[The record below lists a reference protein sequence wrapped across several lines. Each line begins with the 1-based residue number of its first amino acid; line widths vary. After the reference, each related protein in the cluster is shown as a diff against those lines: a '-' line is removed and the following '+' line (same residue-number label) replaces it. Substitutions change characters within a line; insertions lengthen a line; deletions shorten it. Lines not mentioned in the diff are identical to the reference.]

1 MIRGAGQIIQAVKD
15 FAHIG
20 MDETSE
26 DGLFTL
32 QEVECLGAC
41 VNAPMIQV
49 NNEWVY
55 EDLTYDS
62 MQAMMKEWKEGRE
75 PKKGPQNGRINSCGI
90 QGRTSLHEPSTGPI
104 SRDFGDAKAKYNE
117 AKRIAAEKAAA
128 DKAAKEAA
136 AAAAKK

>member
-1 MIRGAGQIIQAVKD
+1 MQARDIIQAVKD
-15 FAHIG
+15 FNGID
-20 MDETSE
+20 MNETSE

-49 NNEWVY
+49 NNEYFY

-62 MQAMMKEWKEGRE
+62 MTQLMQDWKDGKE
-75 PKKGPQNGRINSCGI
+75 PQVGPQNGRINSCGI
-90 QGRTSLHEPSTGPI
+90 EGRTSLHGEPYGPI
-104 SRDFGDAKAKYNE
+104 TRDF
-117 AKRIAAEKAAA
+117 AAEKAAY
-128 DKAAKEAA
+128 EE

>member
-1 MIRGAGQIIQAVKD
+1 MGEGD
-15 FAHIG
+15 
-20 MDETSE
+20 TSA

-49 NNEWVY
+49 NNEYFY

-62 MQAMMKEWKEGRE
+62 MTQLMQDWKDGKE
-75 PKKGPQNGRINSCGI
+75 PAVGPQNGRVNSCGLGDE
-90 QGRTSLHEPSTGPI
+90 GRTSLKGESTGPI
-104 SRDFGDAKAKYNE
+104 SRDFAGIKVEYDEAKA
-117 AKRIAAEKAAA
+117 
-128 DKAAKEAA
+128 AA